1 MDVWSAYDTESK
13 HVKQDRNL
21 FRGVTK
27 LNITDTYKYKGY
39 INFNTIFTPWP
50 SVVDCL
56 DK

>member
-39 INFNTIFTPWP
+39 IHFNTIFTPWP